1 MNKKTIIFVI
11 ISIVFTSNI
20 TAEVIFDD
28 TGIELKGTESNGYHM
43 KITDDYGKLSGNNLY
58 HSFSKFNINQNEIA
72 TFSGPEHVQNIIS
85 RVTGGEMSMIHG
97 TLRSEIPHANFF
109 LLNPAG
115 VFFGK
120 ESVLDVKGSFHVST
134 ADYLVM
140 DNHEKFDIH
149 SSEPLLSM
157 GTPVTFGF
165 IDDGNGVIEVE
176 DVEGGNF
183 IDPHQYDLKVDKGE
197 TLSLIGGEIIIKAS
211 MLYAP
216 EGIINIAAI
225 KSAAEISLIDSGM
238 DYSVDMIRGKI
249 NISEY
254 STIDVSSNDY
264 ADDINASGDVFI
276 LGSEFILD
284 ESYITAKTEEASEN
298 AGIININVDQ
308 MKAIYSEITCEYYYL
323 PDDLDLTG
331 GNIKITARESID
343 VSDYSI
349 IATSTD
355 GANAGYIDI
364 NAKNVLFHSGSYI
377 ESKTYSSGKAG
388 DISIE
393 ASENITFNDNCTI
406 YSDTDF
412 SGDAGNID
420 LNAKNIFFLN
430 GSGLGNQTADSGNGG
445 NISLN
450 AVDSIQF
457 MGTDQQGIA
466 SDITTYSK
474 GSGNAGDVNITA
486 HNILFKNG
494 GRVYASALED
504 GSGGNIRITAENGI
518 INLSGVNPH
527 GENSNGFNSCISS
540 ESEQTGKA
548 GDIYIKSDALFIDN
562 GAYISN
568 NTSDIGESGAI
579 IIETDTLEI
588 TGKAPVINQDQFLES
603 QHTFIENLYESKKK
617 EFSGIYSRAES
628 QNFSDNPGGEIHISG
643 GNIFLSK
650 EGTITTSST
659 GKRDAGNIE
668 LTVNSITMDSNSSI
682 ASESLA
688 KEEGGT
694 AGEISLNLNN
704 SMTLRNTSHI
714 STDAQ
719 SSGGGKINIK
729 AKETLYLLNSSIT
742 TNVKDGSGHGGDINI
757 DIGLSVLNHSQISAN
772 AIDGD
777 GGAVFIVAEN
787 FIKSTDSRIEATSER
802 GNEGTVKIDAPDID
816 ISKDLAAMP
825 SKFLDASQWMKN
837 SCGQRSSENISRL
850 IVKGKDAVP
859 TKPDD
864 LHASPAITFQE
875 LHLKQPDIADTITK
889 AENFSQKGDFLSA
902 ANTLYDAEQKLN
914 LQSTDYLVTMT
925 CLIQTLQSIGFHN
938 KALNLANKALPI
950 AEKSPS
956 SAERIMFYNTY
967 GDLLLSL
974 NELPDAINYLKV
986 ALKHAKATKNPILM
1000 AAIMNNIANV
1010 VVVDGD
1016 VETGIQIYDNALA
1029 LLRQSNKNGLKAKIY
1044 LNLAFVIS
1052 MLGTYEE
1059 AIVAFHDALSFI
1071 QTLSDNHEKAFAYIS
1086 LSKTGLMID
1095 QFFPDKKSQSKI
1107 CFALLESAQAIG
1119 EQLNDLK
1126 ILSMASGNAA
1136 KILEKSGQYP
1146 KALKKTRYAIFTA
1159 DLKKYNELAYKW
1171 YWQAGRL
1178 FKKMGKE
1185 TQAIHSYKR
1194 SISILSTIREELFN
1208 GIRLKTDIF
1217 EIDVKPVYLGL
1228 TEIYLDQA
1236 DRESNPKVRE
1246 QKILM
1251 ARDVME
1257 RLKNEELSDYFE
1269 DECVA
1274 SKQKIKSNTLNRT
1287 PEGIA
1292 LLYPIALP
1300 DRLTVL
1306 ITLPDTI
1313 KHYNVDIRYQ
1323 ELNKIVRSYRK
1334 YIQVRSSNQFLGG
1347 SQKIYQLLIRP
1358 VEKDLIA
1365 ANIHT
1370 LLVAP
1375 DGVLRLVP
1383 FSSLHDKKKFLIE
1396 KYAIVTIPSIN
1407 MTDTTSTQ
1415 YNKEETETL
1424 VVGLSD
1430 AVQDFSALPSI
1441 NEELRDIKKI
1451 MNGKTMYKN
1460 SDYTIANV
1468 QNEFKT
1474 NDYNIVHFA
1483 THGVFG
1489 GTGKNSFLLTYEGQ
1503 LDMNK
1508 LEDLMSLGKYRNH
1521 QVDMLTLSACQTAL
1535 GNERAAL
1542 GLAGVAVK
1550 AGVRSAV
1557 ATLWYVDDQAT
1568 SLAIRE
1574 LYRQLK
1580 KDNMTKAQALQ
1591 NAQKKLLSMHRY
1603 WHPIY
1608 WAPFLL
1614 IGSWI

>member
-1 MNKKTIIFVI
+1 MKVKIVYIITFLLLLISNVWSEVTFDGTMNAAT
-11 ISIVFTSNI
+11 
-20 TAEVIFDD
+20 
-28 TGIELKGTESNGYHM
+28 KGTTLTGNF
-43 KITDDYGKLSGNNLY
+43 KIKAEHGKISENNLF
-58 HSFSKFNINQNEIA
+58 HSFQTFNIDSGEKA
-72 TFSGPEHVQNIIS
+72 TFTGPDHIQNVIS
-85 RVTGGEMSMIHG
+85 RITGMEPSTINGHLISEM
-97 TLRSEIPHANFF
+97 PQANFY

-115 VFFGK
+115 VFFG
-120 ESVLDVKGSFHVST
+120 ESAKIDIQGSFHVST

-140 DNHEKFDIH
+140 QNNDKYEIL
-149 SSEPLLSM
+149 SSEPLLS
-157 GTPVTFGF
+157 TAAPKSFGF
-165 IDDGNGVIEVE
+165 FDENIDKTIGKIEITGSILE
-176 DVEGGNF
+176 IPNNQTMS
-183 IDPHQYDLKVDKGE
+183 I
-197 TLSLIGGEIIIKAS
+197 IGGDIAIENSKLFVSEGRINIVSVQSSGEVTLLDSGIESTDNIKPGNITISVFSYIDVSGFPSGDIIIKGGDFLLNESYLNALTDGGGNGGMIS
-211 MLYAP
+211 IDVNQM
-216 EGIINIAAI
+216 
-225 KSAAEISLIDSGM
+225 EISDSSWIDSTAFEG
-238 DYSVDMIRGKI
+238 
-249 NISEY
+249 
-254 STIDVSSNDY
+254 
-264 ADDINASGDVFI
+264 NAGNVIITAQNVLFDN
-276 LGSEFILD
+276 
-284 ESYITAKTEEASEN
+284 ESYI
-298 AGIININVDQ
+298 
-308 MKAIYSEITCEYYYL
+308 
-323 PDDLDLTG
+323 
-331 GNIKITARESID
+331 
-343 VSDYSI
+343 
-349 IATSTD
+349 ATRAD
-355 GANAGYIDI
+355 
-364 NAKNVLFHSGSYI
+364 FFGS
-377 ESKTYSSGKAG
+377 AG
-388 DISIE
+388 DISIHASQDIVCQNSSIIFSDT
-393 ASENITFNDNCTI
+393 ASEGN
-406 YSDTDF
+406 
-412 SGDAGNID
+412 AGNIQ
-420 LNAKNIFFLN
+420 LSAQNIYFLN
-430 GSGLGNQTADSGNGG
+430 GSGLANQTRSEGNGG
-445 NISLN
+445 TISLQ
-450 AVDSIQF
+450 AKQSIKF
-457 MGTDQQGIA
+457 MGSDIEGYS
-466 SDITTYSK
+466 SDITTYTK
-474 GSGNAGDVNITA
+474 GSGNAGDVIIQGN
-486 HNILFKNG
+486 NVLFKDG
-494 GRVYASALED
+494 ARIFASSE
-504 GSGGNIRITAENGI
+504 GEGNGGNIKIMNENATVL
-518 INLSGVNPH
+518 LSGVNPH
-527 GENSNGFNSCISS
+527 GENVDGYNSCISS
-540 ESEQTGKA
+540 QSEQTGKA
-548 GDIYIKSDALFIDN
+548 GDIYMTIKHLNIQD

-568 NTSDIGESGAI
+568 NTSGDGESGEI
-579 IIETDTLEI
+579 HIETSSLQI
-588 TGKAPVINQDQFLES
+588 NGKASVISHDNYLQSQLDFENDQM
-603 QHTFIENLYESKKK
+603 QSKKK
-617 EFSGIYSRAES
+617 ELSGIYSRAEY
-628 QNFSDNPGGEIHISG
+628 QDLSDKSG
-643 GNIFLSK
+643 GKIDISSENLTLFDQ
-650 EGTITTSST
+650 GTITTSST
-659 GKRDAGNIE
+659 GKRDAGDIDIKTNR
-668 LTVNSITMDSNSSI
+668 LTMDTFASI

-688 KEEGGT
+688 KEDGGA
-694 AGEISLNLNN
+694 AGRINVQSDDSIVIKNN
-704 SMTLRNTSHI
+704 SAFTTEAVNTI
-714 STDAQ
+714 SIDK
-719 SSGGGKINIK
+719 SLDNGKIEIDTNNQLQMFNGK
-729 AKETLYLLNSSIT
+729 IT
-742 TNVKDGSGHGGDINI
+742 TSVKGGAGHGGDIEI
-757 DIGLSVLNHSQISAN
+757 SAKDVVMNHSKIKAN
-772 AIDGD
+772 AYEGD
-777 GGAVFIVAEN
+777 GGNIHIVSELFIQSADSIVEASSEKG
-787 FIKSTDSRIEATSER
+787 IDGIIEIESPDTD
-802 GNEGTVKIDAPDID
+802 
-816 ISKDLAAMP
+816 P
-825 SKFLDASQWMKN
+825 SSGLVTLSSDFLDASQWMKN

-875 LHLKQPDIADTITK
+875 LHLKQPDIADRITK
-889 AENFSQKGDFLSA
+889 AEKFSQKGDFLSA

-1136 KILEKSGQYP
+1136 KILEKSGQYQ

-1228 TEIYLDQA
+1228 TEIYLNQA

-1370 LLVAP
+1370 LIVAP

-1550 AGVRSAV
+1550 AGVKSAV

-1580 KDNMTKAQALQ
+1580 KDNMTKAKALQ
-1591 NAQKKLLSMHRY
+1591 NAQRMLLNKRQY

-1614 IGSWI
+1614 IGNWS